1 MPHAAHFD
9 LKLAEPV
16 KIFYNN
22 GDIKRG
28 VIDDRLQFLDFAVV
42 WIRLSGR
49 FDTPVLENI
58 TTDRCFFTWLS
69 FVLLCNL
76 FATSC
81 CKETGSAVCQ
91 ASLTSYHQEPTF
103 LKF

>member
-9 LKLAEPV
+9 LKSAEPV

-22 GDIKRG
+22 GDIKHG

-49 FDTPVLENI
+49 FDTPVLE
-58 TTDRCFFTWLS
+58 
-69 FVLLCNL
+69 
-76 FATSC
+76 
-81 CKETGSAVCQ
+81 K
-91 ASLTSYHQEPTF
+91 
-103 LKF
+103 